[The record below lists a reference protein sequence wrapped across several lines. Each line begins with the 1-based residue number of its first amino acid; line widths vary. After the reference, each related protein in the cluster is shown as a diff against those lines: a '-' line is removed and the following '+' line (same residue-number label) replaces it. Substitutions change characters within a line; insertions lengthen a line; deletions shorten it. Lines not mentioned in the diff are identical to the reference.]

1 MSMDESVRIA
11 KFSVLVDEICDLV
24 SGGGLAKSRVDS
36 VIPFELRLSVDFK
49 RYHLDPSLLFV
60 FDYDKLNKFAQIIM
74 EKCPINAGNWSEKQW
89 RENSHAEV
97 SSYRDIKDSVRKI
110 KEFVKQC
117 REDRYE
123 GTEYIFIFWSLMIL
137 AVDKTEEDK
146 HISLICNFAK
156 LFDITDK
163 EIQDMIYIV
172 KLIFNKVDSDYE
184 FQSDTIV
191 EIFGK
196 VLTKYNCEL

>member
-11 KFSVLVDEICDLV
+11 KFSVLVDEIVGLV
-24 SGGGLAKSRVDS
+24 KKGEGLKKRLSGSNGEL
-36 VIPFELRLSVDFK
+36 FELFEK
-49 RYHLDPSLLFV
+49 YHIDPSLLFI

-74 EKCPINAGNWSEKQW
+74 ERCPISTRWNYLQWLENARANVFTYS
-89 RENSHAEV
+89 
-97 SSYRDIKDSVRKI
+97 DIDSIHKI
-110 KEFVKQC
+110 KEFVKEC
-117 REDRYE
+117 VE
-123 GTEYIFIFWSLMIL
+123 GTFWSNNEERYKFIFWSLMIL

-156 LFDITDK
+156 MLDITDK
-163 EIQDMIYIV
+163 EIQDMIHIV

-191 EIFGK
+191 EIFGS
-196 VLTKYNCEL
+196 VLTKYNCKL

>member
-11 KFSVLVDEICDLV
+11 KFSVLVDEICGLV
-24 SGGGLAKSRVDS
+24 SWAGLEGLLCGSDEKEL
-36 VIPFELRLSVDFK
+36 FEK
-49 RYHLDPSLLFV
+49 YHIDPSLLFI
-60 FDYDKLNKFAQIIM
+60 FDYDKSNKFAQIIM
-74 EKCPINAGNWSEKQW
+74 ERCPIKTHWSVVQW
-89 RENSHAEV
+89 RENAREDNVYTYSDV
-97 SSYRDIKDSVRKI
+97 KDSIDKI
-110 KEFVKQC
+110 KKFVNNCK
-117 REDRYE
+117 EDAYDFERY
-123 GTEYIFIFWSLMIL
+123 TFIFWSLMIL

-156 LFDITDK
+156 MFDITDK
-163 EIQDMIYIV
+163 EIQDMIHIV

>member
-11 KFSVLVDEICDLV
+11 KFSVLVDDICDLV
-24 SGGGLAKSRVDS
+24 SGGGLEGKSS
-36 VIPFELRLSVDFK
+36 LWALGLGTNADFK
-49 RYHLDPSLLFV
+49 KYHIDPSLLFV

-74 EKCPINAGNWSEKQW
+74 ERCPINTEWSKNQWQENNYSHEK
-89 RENSHAEV
+89 V
-97 SSYRDIKDSVRKI
+97 FSYRDIKDSIRKI
-110 KEFVKQC
+110 KEFVKEC
-117 REDRYE
+117 RKDENYSI
-123 GTEYIFIFWSLMIL
+123 GYIFIFWSLMIL

-156 LFDITDK
+156 MLDITDE
-163 EIQDMIYIV
+163 EIQDMIHIV

-184 FQSDTIV
+184 FQSDKVV
-191 EIFGK
+191 EKFGN